1 MLTISSARSSAST
14 RRKADSGP
22 SAGRN
27 SPTTLAAVY
36 IMASS
41 SVVEDVL
48 AVAAVARK
56 FLQSLKTKIKEGE
69 KEGRIPTLSSRGGC
83 RSQTGGRCE

>member
-1 MLTISSARSSAST
+1 M
-14 RRKADSGP
+14 
-22 SAGRN
+22 
-27 SPTTLAAVY
+27 AAVY

-69 KEGRIPTLSSRGGC
+69 KEGDTYLKEERGLPESKPDPKWIW
-83 RSQTGGRCE
+83 RTSGRGVV